1 MNRIKRNNNFRKNYR
16 NPPCSDKNT
25 NKKKVNLYKK
35 SPADMSNGKGLTA
48 SLPPFLRHFALEH
61 ATPSGAPSLRRPLRS
76 MRTAAATFWHRNG
89 RVATARTRH
98 ASATTS
104 RRTQPKTAA
113 SSAPPMLAPP
123 PRLLLHGA
131 TARTT
136 CLTTP
141 CCRSSCVRNLLAL
154 AHQPPRKVACA
165 NSRRHLRACRSRR
178 RESEPQRRQPDGEDR
193 WWSRW
198 TAQQRVRETKR
209 PRRQRVGGGAKRRGQ
224 QTE

>member
-89 RVATARTRH
+89 RVATARTPLQRRAAEDRRVVCSSH
-98 ASATTS
+98 AS
-104 RRTQPKTAA
+104 PAA
-113 SSAPPMLAPP
+113 SPTPPWRYRAHDLFDNTLLSLILRAQPP
-123 PRLLLHGA
+123 
-131 TARTT
+131 
-136 CLTTP
+136 CS
-141 CCRSSCVRNLLAL
+141 RSSAAAEGGMRE
-154 AHQPPRKVACA
+154 QPATS
-165 NSRRHLRACRSRR
+165 SRLPFRA
-178 RESEPQRRQPDGEDR
+178 E
-193 WWSRW
+193 
-198 TAQQRVRETKR
+198 RV
-209 PRRQRVGGGAKRRGQ
+209 
-224 QTE
+224 